1 MTFKGHHTTTFN
13 QWLAAIDRILTNA
26 IGLSH
31 SDLVDRCWRDMFD
44 DGITPKEATEGIIA
58 DPWSHI

>member
-1 MTFKGHHTTTFN
+1 MTLTFN
-13 QWLAAIDRILTNA
+13 QWLADIDRILTNA

-44 DGITPKEATEGIIA
+44 DGISPNEATADIIA

>member
-1 MTFKGHHTTTFN
+1 MPITFEK
-13 QWLAAIDRILTNA
+13 WLAAIDRILTNA

-44 DGITPKEATEGIIA
+44 DGISPNEATADIIA

>member
-1 MTFKGHHTTTFN
+1 MPITFEK
-13 QWLAAIDRILTNA
+13 WLAAIDRILTNA

-44 DGITPKEATEGIIA
+44 DGISPKEATAEIIA